1 VENVQITPSINFF
14 PYYWKKTQTNFA
26 ESSVYILR
34 QFVCRCSRA
43 LGGRSVFY
51 WLSF

>member
-1 VENVQITPSINFF
+1 M
-14 PYYWKKTQTNFA
+14 
-26 ESSVYILR
+26 SVYILR
-34 QFVCRCSRA
+34 QFVCRCSRV